1 MTTPATLAMCDHP
14 SCDANTYADDI
25 DQLVPE
31 RVEYTA
37 DDLDQLPEGACAWDE
52 DGDVWQ
58 RRAACWFMAG
68 SGHSSTNPLRDGVCC
83 HLYSAPKN

>member
-25 DQLVPE
+25 
-31 RVEYTA
+31 
-37 DDLDQLPEGACAWDE
+37 DQLPEGACAWDE